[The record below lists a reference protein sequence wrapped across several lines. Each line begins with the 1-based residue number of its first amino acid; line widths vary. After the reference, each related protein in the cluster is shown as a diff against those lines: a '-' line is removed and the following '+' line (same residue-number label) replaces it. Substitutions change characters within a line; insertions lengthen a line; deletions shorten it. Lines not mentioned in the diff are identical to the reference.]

1 MTNKVLA
8 VIPARGGS
16 KGIPRKNI
24 IEFYGKPLIAWT
36 IESSI
41 NSPYITKTIV
51 SSDDYEILNIAK
63 AYQADTIKRPDNL
76 ATDFTTSEPVVKHA
90 IDKLRSKGLD
100 FDYITLLQ
108 PTSPLR
114 DVSDINN
121 AFKLFYSSDA
131 TALISVYK
139 VENKIL
145 KAFKK
150 NKIGYIEGISNNLY
164 PFMRRQNLPT
174 TYMSNG
180 AIYIIKVNDFLKN
193 NSFLTKKTVHYK
205 MDKIKSI
212 DIDTISD
219 LKVAENYFHGTPIG
233 KN

>member
-1 MTNKVLA
+1 
-8 VIPARGGS
+8 
-16 KGIPRKNI
+16 
-24 IEFYGKPLIAWT
+24 
-36 IESSI
+36 
-41 NSPYITKTIV
+41 
-51 SSDDYEILNIAK
+51 
-63 AYQADTIKRPDNL
+63 
-76 ATDFTTSEPVVKHA
+76 VVKHA

-205 MDKIKSI
+205 MDKIKSL
-212 DIDTISD
+212 SV
-219 LKVAENYFHGTPIG
+219 K
-233 KN
+233 

>member
-121 AFKLFYSSDA
+121 A
-131 TALISVYK
+131 IS
-139 VENKIL
+139 
-145 KAFKK
+145 F
-150 NKIGYIEGISNNLY
+150 
-164 PFMRRQNLPT
+164 FQ
-174 TYMSNG
+174 
-180 AIYIIKVNDFLKN
+180 
-193 NSFLTKKTVHYK
+193 
-205 MDKIKSI
+205 
-212 DIDTISD
+212 
-219 LKVAENYFHGTPIG
+219 
-233 KN
+233 